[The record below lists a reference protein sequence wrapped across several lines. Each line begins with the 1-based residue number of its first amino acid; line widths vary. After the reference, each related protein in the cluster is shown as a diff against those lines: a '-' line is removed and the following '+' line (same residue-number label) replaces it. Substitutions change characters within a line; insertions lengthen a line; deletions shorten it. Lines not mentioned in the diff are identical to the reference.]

1 MIKIEVGTLIV
12 WNGLVFL
19 TRVTN
24 CTSIVTVCSTAQSIP
39 VSEIGGS
46 LFSYLPNSHPD
57 FLDAGLSIFL
67 LVIFEILQ
75 WVQVQSFSCFG
86 MKLEWVL
93 DSKNSYAT
101 ISSWVEVIILKPC
114 VMRDGWTSCE
124 HILLIWCL
132 AIITL
137 HQHHMRLQF
146 INFNTLFTPA
156 GLPRHL
162 GVRSLM

>member
-75 WVQVQSFSCFG
+75 
-86 MKLEWVL
+86 
-93 DSKNSYAT
+93 
-101 ISSWVEVIILKPC
+101 
-114 VMRDGWTSCE
+114 
-124 HILLIWCL
+124 
-132 AIITL
+132 
-137 HQHHMRLQF
+137 
-146 INFNTLFTPA
+146 
-156 GLPRHL
+156 
-162 GVRSLM
+162 